1 MWYGLVDPATGALIS
16 VGTIGMFPDGNL
28 DAFDGIYDVHEFG
41 LVAPNFATHLWSTTL
56 RQLATR
62 PAPVI
67 VSRLDDFEAW
77 LLSDPDFLLAWNAL
91 NATRKAQ
98 VRLGMRRIL
107 TRMLGSQ
114 VNRQQEET
122 PEI

>member
-28 DAFDGIYDVHEFG
+28 DAFDGVYDVVEFG
-41 LVAPNFATHLWSTTL
+41 ANRPNFATHLWSTTL
-56 RQLATR
+56 RQLVVR

-67 VSRLDDFEAW
+67 VSRLDDFESW
-77 LLSDPDFLLAWNAL
+77 LLADPDFLLAWNSM
-91 NATRKAQ
+91 NATRKGQ